1 MNSNVQTWVSIVI
14 HLVKNAIK
22 IEIQRNEVIFPYLL
36 VPHSQIQP
44 ILNQNIQKKIQNNN
58 AEIQIIKNKNIV

>member
-1 MNSNVQTWVSIVI
+1 MYSNVQTWVSIVI
-14 HLVKNAIK
+14 HFVKNAIK